1 VTCGLWILARRG
13 LPRRGGAGGHAAR
26 RPRPFPQLRPLPRP
40 RPPRHRPHPGAD
52 GHQADRGGPVRG
64 QGRCA
69 SASQAFPSMID
80 NRAARRRG
88 RSPILGVTE
97 TEQFLA
103 AMSWQITEAE
113 TALHGGDAG
122 HRVRSVGRWHR
133 VDEQA
138 AERLMRTSGEKLES
152 RVGAGNDRVDQFV
165 RKRRSFSHRCQFDLG
180 PRAVVNPWRSGAC
193 RAGDAPVRRPCGCRR
208 ADYGSEGRSVGSE
221 VIHLPLLELWA
232 GYRAPLS

>member
-1 VTCGLWILARRG
+1 
-13 LPRRGGAGGHAAR
+13 
-26 RPRPFPQLRPLPRP
+26 
-40 RPPRHRPHPGAD
+40 
-52 GHQADRGGPVRG
+52 
-64 QGRCA
+64 
-69 SASQAFPSMID
+69 MID

-180 PRAVVNPWRSGAC
+180 PRAVVSPWLWCPIRRLSGRGCARSPAMWVSAC
-193 RAGDAPVRRPCGCRR
+193 RLRIRRSLRRLGGDPSPVARTVGRLSRS
-208 ADYGSEGRSVGSE
+208 AELAALVVGRSSGTRPSSDARPGTPSRRCGL
-221 VIHLPLLELWA
+221 LPQ
-232 GYRAPLS
+232 